1 MSQRSVVDLLL
12 LGALWGA
19 SFLFMRMGAAEFG
32 PAPLV
37 FLRVAGASL
46 FLLPLL
52 ALRGHAPAMGQHWRA
67 IAMVGVLNSA
77 IPFMLFMVAALVLSA
92 GLMAVFNA
100 TTPIWGALVGWLW
113 LKDKPAPQ
121 RLLGLA
127 IGLAGVV
134 GLSWGKA
141 DFKAGALGVSPAVGI
156 AACVAAAMFYGVA
169 GHLSRRTLN
178 TVPPLAVATG
188 TQLSATLVLALP
200 AWWAW
205 PAALPS
211 AQAWWAAAALAVA
224 CTGLAYVLYF
234 RLMASAGA
242 TVAMSVTFL
251 IPAYAMLWGWLFLGE
266 RPTATMLV
274 GGAVILFG
282 TALATG
288 LLRLPGKA
296 ASTAKR

>member
-1 MSQRSVVDLLL
+1 MNQHNLVDLLL

-46 FLLPLL
+46 CLLPLL
-52 ALRGHAPAMGQHWRA
+52 ALRGETAALRQHWRA
-67 IAMVGVLNSA
+67 IALVGVLNSA

-92 GLMAVFNA
+92 GLMSVFNA
-100 TTPIWGALVGWLW
+100 TTPIWGALVGWVW
-113 LKDKPAPQ
+113 LRDKPAPQ

-141 DFKAGALGVSPAVGI
+141 DFKVGALGVSPAMGI
-156 AACVAAAMFYGVA
+156 GACVAAAMLYGVA
-169 GHLSRRTLN
+169 GHLSRRTL
-178 TVPPLAVATG
+178 TGVPPLAVATG
-188 TQLSATLVLALP
+188 TQISAALVLVLP

-211 AQAWWAAAALAVA
+211 AQSWWAAAALAVG

-234 RLMASAGA
+234 RLMANAGA

-251 IPAYAMLWGWLFLGE
+251 IPAYAMLWGWWFLGE
-266 RPTATMLV
+266 QPTATMLM
-274 GGAVILFG
+274 GGAVILLG

-288 LLRLPGKA
+288 LVKWPV
-296 ASTAKR
+296 KRTDEADQ

>member
-1 MSQRSVVDLLL
+1 VNRRNLLDLLL

-37 FLRVAGASL
+37 FVRVAGASL
-46 FLLPLL
+46 CLLPLL
-52 ALRGHAPAMGQHWRA
+52 AMRGETAALRQHWRA
-67 IAMVGVLNSA
+67 IALVGVINSA
-77 IPFMLFMVAALVLSA
+77 VPFMLFMVAALVLGA
-92 GLMAVFNA
+92 GLMSIFNA
-100 TTPIWGALVGWLW
+100 TTPIWGALVGWW
-113 LKDKPAPQ
+113 WWRDRPAPS

-134 GLSWGKA
+134 GLAWGKA

-156 AACVAAAMFYGVA
+156 AACVAAAMLYGVA
-169 GHLSRRTLN
+169 GHLSRRTLIG
-178 TVPPLAVATG
+178 VPPLAVAAG
-188 TQLSATLVLALP
+188 SQLSAAVVLALP

-205 PAALPS
+205 PAAMPG
-211 AQAWWAAAALAVA
+211 ANAWWAAAALAVG

-234 RLMASAGA
+234 RLMANAGA

-251 IPAYAMLWGWLFLGE
+251 IPAYAMLWGWMFLGE
-266 RPTATMLV
+266 QPTVTMLM
-274 GGAVILFG
+274 GGAVILLG

-288 LLRLPGKA
+288 LVKLPALGQA
-296 ASTAKR
+296 AR

>member
-1 MSQRSVVDLLL
+1 MNQRNTVDLLL

-46 FLLPLL
+46 CLLPLL
-52 ALRGHAPAMGQHWRA
+52 ALRGGTAALRQHWRA
-67 IAMVGVLNSA
+67 IAVVGVINSA
-77 IPFMLFMVAALVLSA
+77 VPFMLFMVAALVLSA
-92 GLMAVFNA
+92 GLMSVFNA
-100 TTPIWGALVGWLW
+100 TTPIWGALVGWVW
-113 LKDKPAPQ
+113 LRDKPAPQ

-127 IGLAGVV
+127 VGLAGVV

-156 AACVAAAMFYGVA
+156 AACVAAAMLYGVA
-169 GHLSRRTLN
+169 GHLSRRTLKG
-178 TVPPLAVATG
+178 VPPLAVATG
-188 TQLSATLVLALP
+188 TQISAALVLVLP

-211 AQAWWAAAALAVA
+211 AQSWWAAAALAVG

-234 RLMASAGA
+234 RLMAHAGA

-251 IPAYAMLWGWLFLGE
+251 IPAYAMLWGWLFLDE
-266 RPTATMLV
+266 QPTATMLI
-274 GGAVILFG
+274 GGAVILLG

-288 LLRLPGKA
+288 LVKWPV
-296 ASTAKR
+296 KRADETDQ

>member
-1 MSQRSVVDLLL
+1 MNQRNLVDLLL

-46 FLLPLL
+46 CLLPLL
-52 ALRGHAPAMGQHWRA
+52 ALRGETAALRQHWRA
-67 IAMVGVLNSA
+67 IAVVGVLNSA

-92 GLMAVFNA
+92 GLMSVFNA
-100 TTPIWGALVGWLW
+100 TTPIWGALVGWVW
-113 LKDKPAPQ
+113 LRDKPAPQ
-121 RLLGLA
+121 RLFGLA

-141 DFKAGALGVSPAVGI
+141 DFKAGALGVSPAMGI
-156 AACVAAAMFYGVA
+156 GACVAAAMLYGVA
-169 GHLSRRTLN
+169 GHLSRRTL
-178 TVPPLAVATG
+178 TGVPPLAVATG
-188 TQLSATLVLALP
+188 TQISAALVLVLP

-211 AQAWWAAAALAVA
+211 AQSWWAAAALAVG

-234 RLMASAGA
+234 RLMANAGA

-251 IPAYAMLWGWLFLGE
+251 IPAYAMLWGWWFLGE
-266 RPTATMLV
+266 QPTATMLM
-274 GGAVILFG
+274 GGAVILLG

-288 LLRLPGKA
+288 LVKWPV
-296 ASTAKR
+296 KRTDEADQ